1 MQQPSRIRDFKRRIA
16 YQIRPDWVSRD
27 VGLLML
33 ARIAM
38 SSGRAM
44 TGVLLPIYLTLLGF
58 SATKLGVLF
67 GATGVVSAVMS
78 VSIGYLSDRFGR
90 KPFLVLVPCTTA
102 LAALVFSMSRAEGL
116 IFAFAAFGSFGRG
129 SGAGGGTIGPYAPA
143 EQAYIATATPSD
155 ARNSVFSRIAF
166 CSAIGA
172 VIGNS
177 LSSIPELAH
186 FFGVHGASAYRP
198 AFLTLMVLAF
208 LAGLLAIPIANP
220 RREHPKPI
228 SANGK
233 EPEGATPTQPVESK
247 KERRL
252 LGLSAEARSILFRL
266 WGTNSLNGISMG
278 FIGPFITL
286 FFYRRYG
293 VGPGTIGLLYTIINI
308 ATMASIL
315 SAANF
320 AKRFGLVRTIVV
332 GRIFQGALLIPLVL
346 APTFWMAGAVYLV
359 RMCFQRVAM
368 PLRQSFVMG
377 MVPEEERG
385 SVGGMSNL
393 PSQATAV
400 VSPTIGG
407 YLFQHIAMELPFELG
422 ALFQMINAS
431 LFWVFFHT
439 LVPPEERVSAEQELA
454 EHALVTTEQAEQEKV
469 QTGGR
474 SGTAVTRGGSGHS
487 GSE

>member
-1 MQQPSRIRDFKRRIA
+1 
-16 YQIRPDWVSRD
+16 
-27 VGLLML
+27 ML

-78 VSIGYLSDRFGR
+78 VSIGFLSDRFGR

-102 LAALVFSMSRAEGL
+102 LAALVFSISRAEGL

-143 EQAYIATATPSD
+143 EQAYIATATPSE

-186 FFGVHGASAYRP
+186 YFGVHGASAYRP

-208 LAGLLAIPIANP
+208 VAGALALPIANP
-220 RREHPKPI
+220 RRERPKLE
-228 SANGK
+228 SAGSGQETNGR
-233 EPEGATPTQPVESK
+233 TDSQPSTAK
-247 KERRL
+247 KERRF
-252 LGLSAEARSILFRL
+252 LGLSAQARSVLFRL

-278 FIGPFITL
+278 FVGPFITL

-320 AKRFGLVRTIVV
+320 AKRFGLVRTIVIT
-332 GRIFQGALLIPLVL
+332 RIFQGALLIPMVL

-359 RMCFQRVAM
+359 RMCFQRVAL

-400 VSPTIGG
+400 VSPTAGG

-422 ALFQMINAS
+422 AVFQMINAS

-439 LVPPEERVSAEQELA
+439 LVPPEEREAAEQELA
-454 EHALVTTEQAEQEKV
+454 ERALVTSEPKEQPVTELQNPTRSRIPSPRIGRARR
-469 QTGGR
+469 TG
-474 SGTAVTRGGSGHS
+474 RG
-487 GSE
+487 

>member
-1 MQQPSRIRDFKRRIA
+1 
-16 YQIRPDWVSRD
+16 
-27 VGLLML
+27 ML

-102 LAALVFSMSRAEGL
+102 LAALVFSISRTEGL

-129 SGAGGGTIGPYAPA
+129 GGAGGGTIGPYAPA
-143 EQAYIATATPSD
+143 EQAYIATATPSE

-177 LSSIPELAH
+177 LSAIPELSNYM
-186 FFGVHGASAYRP
+186 GVHGPSAYRP
-198 AFLTLMVLAF
+198 AFLVLMVLAF
-208 LAGLLAIPIANP
+208 LAGALALPIANP
-220 RREHPKPI
+220 RREPSKR
-228 SANGK
+228 
-233 EPEGATPTQPVESK
+233 PERVDTPGDRETKAS
-247 KERRL
+247 ERKTRRF
-252 LGLSAEARSILFRL
+252 LGLSADARSILFRL

-286 FFYRRYG
+286 FFYQRFR
-293 VGPGTIGLLYTIINI
+293 VGPGTIGLLYTIINL
-308 ATMASIL
+308 ATMFSIL

-320 AKRFGLVRTIVV
+320 AKRFGLVRTIVI
-332 GRIFQGALLIPLVL
+332 GRVFQGALLIPLVL
-346 APTFWMAGAVYLV
+346 MPNFWLAGGFYLI

-407 YLFQHIAMELPFELG
+407 YLFQHIAIELPFELG
-422 ALFQMINAS
+422 ALFQMINAG

-439 LVPPEERVSAEQELA
+439 MAPPEERAALEQELA
-454 EHALVTTEQAEQEKV
+454 GTAAAAPSTETVIMESPV
-469 QTGGR
+469 QHHNQIPSPRIGRGGR
-474 SGTAVTRGGSGHS
+474 G
-487 GSE
+487 